1 MERRVERARIN
12 GVVINITCL
21 YVLFSIIFCHQ
32 GKIVTITKMGL
43 MKNCL
48 KIGDCH
54 LIADQKW
61 ILIDYCL
68 A

>member
-1 MERRVERARIN
+1 MERARIN
-12 GVVINITCL
+12 GVAINITCL
-21 YVLFSIIFCHQ
+21 YVLFLIIFCHQ
-32 GKIVTITKMGL
+32 DKVVTITKMGL

-54 LIADQKW
+54 LIADQKC